1 MRFFLII
8 ISVLLYGF
16 SFGQELLCDSI
27 YLKSGE
33 VISVKVISKQRKTIT
48 YRVCLNSDTK
58 TEKIKRKKINSIFY
72 ASNKDSK
79 NVINRRDSIP
89 YIDFGKIHSKKIRHN
104 RIDEGKV
111 IIIKTKDSL
120 TYSGRLVILNKDTIL
135 LRTKQDPKISVLMN
149 NQMHFIYAE
158 TPIALSNITLIKK
171 PNKASKIIGNTIG
184 GLFAYLGFALLID
197 LGLEE
202 GAPFAVIADGISLP
216 FFAMNYI
223 RKRYNLETKWKAE
236 VKFQK
241 IE

>member
-1 MRFFLII
+1 MKFYLFL
-8 ISVLLYGF
+8 ISVLFSGF

-33 VISVKVISKQRKTIT
+33 GIAVKVISKQRKTIT
-48 YRVCLNSDTK
+48 YCSCMNGESGSKKLRRKYID
-58 TEKIKRKKINSIFY
+58 KIVY
-72 ASNKDSK
+72 AQQEGLTNF
-79 NVINRRDSIP
+79 INRRDSLP
-89 YIDFGKIHSKKIRHN
+89 YLEISKLNSAGRKVK
-104 RIDEGKV
+104 RISENTKLIV
-111 IIIKTKDSL
+111 NTKDSL
-120 TYSGRLVILNKDTIL
+120 TFRGKLLVLSKDSIL
-135 LRTKQDPKISVLMN
+135 LKSKRDSV
-149 NQMHFIYAE
+149 I
-158 TPIALSNITLIKK
+158 PIAITNVLIIKK
-171 PNKASKIIGNTIG
+171 PSKASKIIGNTIG